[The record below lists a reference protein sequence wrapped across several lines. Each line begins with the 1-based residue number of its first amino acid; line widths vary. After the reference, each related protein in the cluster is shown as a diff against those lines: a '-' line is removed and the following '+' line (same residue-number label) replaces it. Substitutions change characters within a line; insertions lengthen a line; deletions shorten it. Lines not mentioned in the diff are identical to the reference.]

1 MENKNLMA
9 VTFSSV
15 KSVEPV
21 PVAGGWNGLRTLLSS
36 HAERQHKLEGS
47 LWSPAIYANG
57 ATRGNSG
64 VVAMS
69 AFVADLDGESL
80 DGARERLNRYRHC
93 AYTTYSHATGGEHWH
108 VVLPFAH
115 EVGAGSWRSVWQ
127 WCHREL
133 GLNGDEVTHD
143 PARLYFLPQ
152 HAPQCEWAF
161 IQHEG
166 ELLEPPAMFVWQTFK
181 QRSGGSTQRKPPR
194 VILDEAWWSAPVD
207 ISRWEGLSGK
217 ALYSAVLTE
226 WQKLIRHL
234 EQTDSGNEPDLS
246 N

>member
-1 MENKNLMA
+1 MTVRFKN
-9 VTFSSV
+9 V
-15 KSVEPV
+15 KDIHPTPFGRTWLELVEV
-21 PVAGGWNGLRTLLSS
+21 LSN
-36 HAERQHKLEGS
+36 HVERQHKLEGA
-47 LWSPAIYANG
+47 LWSPAIYADG
-57 ATRGNSG
+57 ATRGNNG

-80 DGARERLNRYRHC
+80 DGARDRLKRYRHC
-93 AYTTYSHATGGEHWH
+93 AYTTYSHATGDEHWH

-152 HAPQCEWAF
+152 HAPQGEWSF

-166 ELLEPPAMFVWQTFK
+166 GLLEPPAMLAWQPRQ
-181 QRSGGSTQRKPPR
+181 QRPGRSTPR
-194 VILDEAWWSAPVD
+194 QPRSAWLDEAWWNEPVD
-207 ISRWEGLSGK
+207 LSRWEGLTGK
-217 ALYSAVLTE
+217 ALYSAMLTE
-226 WQKLIRHL
+226 WQELVSQL
-234 EQTDSGNEPDLS
+234 EQPLDEIQ
-246 N
+246 

>member
-1 MENKNLMA
+1 MTVRFKNVRDTRPIPFGQTWLEL
-9 VTFSSV
+9 
-15 KSVEPV
+15 VEV
-21 PVAGGWNGLRTLLSS
+21 LSN
-36 HAERQHKLEGS
+36 HVERLHKLEGS
-47 LWSPAIYANG
+47 LWSPAIYADG
-57 ATRGNSG
+57 ATRGNNG

-93 AYTTYSHATGGEHWH
+93 AYTTYSHATGDEHWH

-143 PARLYFLPQ
+143 LARLYFLPQ
-152 HAPQCEWAF
+152 HAPQREWTF

-166 ELLEPPAMFVWQTFK
+166 ELLEPPAMLAWQPSR
-181 QRSGGSTQRKPPR
+181 QRPSRSTPR
-194 VILDEAWWSAPVD
+194 QPRTAWLDEAWWNEPVD
-207 ISRWEGLSGK
+207 LSRWEGLEGK
-217 ALYSAVLTE
+217 ELYSAMLTE
-226 WQKLIRHL
+226 WQELMSQL
-234 EQTDSGNEPDLS
+234 EKPLDEIQ
-246 N
+246 

>member
-1 MENKNLMA
+1 MA

-15 KSVEPV
+15 KSVQPV
-21 PVAGGWNGLRTLLSS
+21 PVTGGWNGLRMLLSS

-47 LWSPAIYANG
+47 LWSPAIYADG
-57 ATRGNSG
+57 ATRGNNG

-69 AFVADLDGESL
+69 AFVADLDGESI

-93 AYTTYSHATGGEHWH
+93 AYTTYSHATGDEHWH

-152 HAPQCEWAF
+152 HAPQGEWAF

-166 ELLEPPAMFVWQTFK
+166 ELLEPPAMLAWQPSK
-181 QRSGGSTQRKPPR
+181 QRQGRSIPR
-194 VILDEAWWSAPVD
+194 QPRSAWLDEAWWNEPVD
-207 ISRWEGLSGK
+207 LSRWEGLEGK
-217 ALYSAVLTE
+217 ALYSAMLDE
-226 WQKLIRHL
+226 WQELVSQL
-234 EQTDSGNEPDLS
+234 EKPLDEIQ
-246 N
+246 